1 MGRVGEHSL
10 GFPLPPRPHESSGE
24 STDSRASESTDSI
37 CSTDPRSHAISWQ
50 ARRAID
56 SGHHLRDAAY
66 SAAKAAF
73 YADLRQ
79 NETEAVQ
86 QCGDPGDGAADAAA
100 ARDCRLRHVRA
111 ALSAQAPASQLVY
124 EHWRR
129 RWEGPSNPLR
139 SMLRP
144 AERRVEGVPTSA

>member
-1 MGRVGEHSL
+1 MRSSEAVGRVW
-10 GFPLPPRPHESSGE
+10 R
-24 STDSRASESTDSI
+24 
-37 CSTDPRSHAISWQ
+37 Q

-79 NETEAVQ
+79 NETEAVE

-100 ARDCRLRHVRA
+100 ARDCRLRHVCA
-111 ALSAQAPASQLVY
+111 ALSTQAPASQLVY

-129 RWEGPSNPLR
+129 RWEGPSTPCGACSGLR
-139 SMLRP
+139 SGALR
-144 AERRVEGVPTSA
+144 ASRSQRVEGRAVAGSEFAPGVV

>member
-1 MGRVGEHSL
+1 MVARV
-10 GFPLPPRPHESSGE
+10 
-24 STDSRASESTDSI
+24 I
-37 CSTDPRSHAISWQ
+37 V
-50 ARRAID
+50 
-56 SGHHLRDAAY
+56 
-66 SAAKAAF
+66 

-79 NETEAVQ
+79 NETEAVE

-100 ARDCRLRHVRA
+100 ARDCPRLRHVRA

-144 AERRVEGVPTSA
+144 AERRVGGVPIQRQSRIRL